1 VAHNAKAR
9 LSACHG
15 IRPEDAARLD
25 RIMACAGVT
34 RCADHRLDGVSG
46 RDSKT
51 WHSQEKAAVPKF
63 GGNHITETGV
73 TYVCRVVAMTG

>member
-1 VAHNAKAR
+1 
-9 LSACHG
+9 
-15 IRPEDAARLD
+15 
-25 RIMACAGVT
+25 MACAGVT

-73 TYVCRVVAMTG
+73 TYV